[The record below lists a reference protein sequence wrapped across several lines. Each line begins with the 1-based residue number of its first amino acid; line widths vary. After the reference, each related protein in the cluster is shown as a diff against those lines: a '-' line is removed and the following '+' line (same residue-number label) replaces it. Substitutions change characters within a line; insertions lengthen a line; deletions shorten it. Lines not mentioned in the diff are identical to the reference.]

1 MIAIRRK
8 VRKTLF
14 NVRRLMGV
22 EAQAVLLGQIR
33 AEQIL
38 AKPTISSLAEAE
50 FRVFSQWGE
59 DGILSWLVDV
69 IGPGEHSFVEFGVE
83 DYHESNTRYLLHARG
98 WRGLVIDGSAA
109 NIADIQ
115 ADQIA
120 YKHDFVA
127 LASFITRENIAVL
140 LNANGFG
147 ERIGILS
154 VDIDGVDYWVLEAI
168 EARCDIIVV
177 EYNDFFGAAP
187 VSVPYDPAFA
197 RLDQHWSGMYWGAS
211 LGAFR
216 HLLEGRGYVFAGTNR
231 AGTNAFFVD
240 SLHAD
245 KLADRLQQKVSWPC
259 RMREVRRQDGGLALK
274 TYAEAGQ
281 HIAHLPLVNVATGES
296 VRVADALVQASP

>member
-8 VRKTLF
+8 IRKMLF
-14 NVRRLMGV
+14 DVRRLMGM

-33 AEQIL
+33 AEQII
-38 AKPTISSLAEAE
+38 AKPVIASLADAE

-69 IGPGEHSFVEFGVE
+69 IGPATNSFVEFGVE
-83 DYHESNTRYLLHARG
+83 DYHESNTRYILHARG

-109 NIADIQ
+109 NIAAIQ

-120 YKHDFVA
+120 YKHDLIA
-127 LASFITRENIAVL
+127 LASFITRENIAGL
-140 LNANGFG
+140 LHANGFG

-168 EARCDIIVV
+168 DARCDIIVV
-177 EYNDFFGAAP
+177 EYNDLFGGAQ
-187 VSVPYDPAFA
+187 VSVPYDASFV
-197 RLDQHWSGMYWGAS
+197 RLEQHWSGMYWGAS
-211 LGAFR
+211 LAAFR

-240 SLHAD
+240 SAHTG
-245 KLADRLQQKVSWPC
+245 KLGDRLEQKVSWPC
-259 RMREVRRQDGGLALK
+259 RMREVRRQDGTLALK

-281 HIAHLPLVNVATGES
+281 QIAHLPLVNVATGAA
-296 VRVADALVQASP
+296 VRVADASAEGPP